1 MALMDYQHH
10 RYSEDI
16 KTFSTLGDQDT
27 IPLPYLFRNF
37 DQMPEVEQRALEM
50 AQGKVLDLG
59 CGAGNHSLYLQENGM
74 EVCGLDSS
82 QGCIAVCRER
92 GLLSTVISPIL
103 EYGEETYDTL
113 LLPMNG
119 IGLAG
124 TLEDLGPFLKHLVSL
139 LRPKGQILLDSSD
152 IIYMYDRDPDGG
164 YWIPGDSA
172 YYGEVTFMMEYKNE
186 RSDPF
191 PWLYV
196 DYNTLQN
203 AAVDNGLAC
212 ELILEGE
219 QNEYLAR
226 LWLTQ

>member
-1 MALMDYQHH
+1 
-10 RYSEDI
+10 
-16 KTFSTLGDQDT
+16 
-27 IPLPYLFRNF
+27 
-37 DQMPEVEQRALEM
+37 MPEVEQRALEM

-172 YYGEVTFMMEYKNE
+172 YYGEVTFTMEYKNE

-203 AAVDNGLAC
+203 AAVDNGLAG
-212 ELILEGE
+212 EVILEGE